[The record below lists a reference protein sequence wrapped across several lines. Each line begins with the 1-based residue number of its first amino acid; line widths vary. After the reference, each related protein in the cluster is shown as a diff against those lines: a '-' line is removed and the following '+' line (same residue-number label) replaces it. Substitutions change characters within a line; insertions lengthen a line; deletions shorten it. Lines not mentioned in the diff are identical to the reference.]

1 MTIQRGSDDEEQV
14 ISQQGQQFADDE
26 PAHSSKIAEESTVK
40 LGEVLPV
47 RERPAAPPSHR
58 PPEITNA
65 PTKLLSLPSQPE
77 LTPPKS
83 TPPSDTP
90 RPVQQPAAPPAP
102 AKAASGAPRSR
113 WGVPVEPEIRKPQV
127 EEARLNQEAVIARP
141 DLTSIKEMSPVRP
154 EAAPI
159 KEMSPVRPEAAP
171 VKQESEPA
179 QPEVAPVKEA
189 ETAQPAKE
197 TSVVRPGS
205 VSVKEVEV
213 TPPPAR
219 TGTGSLRFFWL
230 QGVAL
235 RIAERIEGPLQA
247 AAFWNATPG
256 RTPEKRRLVRVQG
269 QAFLDGTPPLNEFLN
284 QEEKE
289 LLLRLVEDEVLG
301 YGALEPLLA
310 DERVSEVMVVEPSL
324 VYVERAGKILETSIR
339 FQDEAHLMRVIQ
351 AILRPLGRSVSRAW
365 PMADGRLPDGSR
377 VNVVIPPAAVRGPAL
392 TIRKFS
398 RKPLLLPDLVRLG
411 SMSEQMAELLRACV
425 LARLNMVVSGGT
437 GSGKTTLLNA
447 LSACI
452 PSDERIVTIEDAAE
466 LQLQQRHVVALEAT
480 PAEPDGT
487 GRVTIRDLVVNALR
501 MRPER
506 IVVGECRSGEA
517 MDMLQ
522 AMNTGHDGSLTTA
535 HANSPRDC
543 LTRLETMAMMAGLDL
558 PVQMVRRQV
567 AGGLQMIIHQARLRD
582 GSRKVTHITEI
593 QGIDGETII
602 LQDLFRFHETGTD
615 PATGKVLGTFEPG
628 GFRPK
633 CYPRFEALDL
643 HFPADFF
650 VPEDR
655 RHGLG
660 WDEPGQ

>member
-1 MTIQRGSDDEEQV
+1 MINR
-14 ISQQGQQFADDE
+14 E
-26 PAHSSKIAEESTVK
+26 P
-40 LGEVLPV
+40 
-47 RERPAAPPSHR
+47 ERTAPDQKEAAIRPEAAPMK
-58 PPEITNA
+58 E
-65 PTKLLSLPSQPE
+65 LSPARSE
-77 LTPPKS
+77 
-83 TPPSDTP
+83 
-90 RPVQQPAAPPAP
+90 AAPLKEAAAPLSEVTPIKELSPARPEAAP
-102 AKAASGAPRSR
+102 AK
-113 WGVPVEPEIRKPQV
+113 
-127 EEARLNQEAVIARP
+127 EARAVRP
-141 DLTSIKEMSPVRP
+141 EVAPGKEPSPVRP
-154 EAAPI
+154 EKAP
-159 KEMSPVRPEAAP
+159 A
-171 VKQESEPA
+171 
-179 QPEVAPVKEA
+179 
-189 ETAQPAKE
+189 PAKD
-197 TSVVRPGS
+197 VDLL
-205 VSVKEVEV
+205 
-213 TPPPAR
+213 PPPAPAA
-219 TGTGSLRFFWL
+219 TGSVRFFWL

-235 RIAERIEGPLQA
+235 RIAERIEEPLQA
-247 AAFWNATPG
+247 APFWQAAPG
-256 RTPEKRRLVRVQG
+256 RTPEKRRLVRG
-269 QAFLDGTPPLNEFLN
+269 QAQGFLEGTPALSQFLK
-284 QEEKE
+284 QEERE

-310 DERVSEVMVVEPSL
+310 DERVTEVMVVEPSL
-324 VYVERAGKILETSIR
+324 VYVERAGKLIETSIR

-377 VNVVIPPAAVRGPAL
+377 VNVVIPPAAVRGPTL

-398 RKPLLLPDLVRLG
+398 RQPLLLDDLVRLG
-411 SMSEQMAELLRACV
+411 SMNAQMAELLRACV

-437 GSGKTTLLNA
+437 SSGKTTLLNA
-447 LSACI
+447 LSACV
-452 PSDERIVTIEDAAE
+452 PADERVVTIEDAAE
-466 LQLQQRHVVALEAT
+466 LQLQQRHVVSLEAT
-480 PAEPDGT
+480 PAEADGG

-593 QGIDGETII
+593 QGIDGETVI
-602 LQDLFRFHETGTD
+602 LQDLFRFQETGTD
-615 PATGKVLGTFEPG
+615 STTGKVLGTFEPG

-633 CYPRFEALDL
+633 CYPRFEALDI
-643 HFPADFF
+643 HFPPDFF
-650 VPEDR
+650 VPEER

-660 WDEPGQ
+660 WDEADNL